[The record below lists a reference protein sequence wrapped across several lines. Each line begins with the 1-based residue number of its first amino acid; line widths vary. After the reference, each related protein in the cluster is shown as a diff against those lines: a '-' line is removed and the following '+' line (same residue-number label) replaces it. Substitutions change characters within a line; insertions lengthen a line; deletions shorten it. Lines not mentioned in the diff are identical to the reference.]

1 MKNTYIIIIALI
13 LIAVGVWFL
22 VAGDNKVE
30 APMPEDNLDTEE
42 VVGETMPIMG
52 ESDTEEMVVIE
63 DSTAVK
69 EFTVSSQNFSFTPA
83 SLTVQKGDKVK
94 ITFKNTAG
102 FHDFKIDEYGVAAKQ
117 AQAPSEEVLEFTA
130 DKSGSFAYY
139 CSVGSHRAQ
148 GMEGMLIVE

>member
-52 ESDTEEMVVIE
+52 ESDTEEMVVTE
-63 DSTAVK
+63 DPTAVK